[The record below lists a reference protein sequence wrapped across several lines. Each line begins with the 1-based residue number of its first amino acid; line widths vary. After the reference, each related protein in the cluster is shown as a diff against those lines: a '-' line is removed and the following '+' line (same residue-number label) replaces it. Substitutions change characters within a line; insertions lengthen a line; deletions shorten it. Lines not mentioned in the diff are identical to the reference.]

1 MDWTN
6 VRRFQLLTAVLYA
19 VATSLNV
26 FELRMSNEFLTD
38 EGAQAYH
45 FVVCFLLI
53 AWLMGDPKIPA
64 AKRPSLDFGL
74 FLWMT
79 FPFLAAWLLI
89 STRGWRGSLILFGL
103 LTLMFAPQITWVLAA
118 STNSNP

>member
-6 VRRFQLLTAVLYA
+6 VRRFQLSTAALYA
-19 VATSLNV
+19 AATSVNV
-26 FELRMSNEFLTD
+26 FVLQVSNEFLTD

-45 FVVCFLLI
+45 FVVGFLLI
-53 AWLMGDPKIPA
+53 AWLTSDPLIPS

-74 FLWMT
+74 FLWIT

-89 STRGWRGSLILFGL
+89 STHGWRGLLIFLSLF
-103 LTLMFAPQITWVLAA
+103 TLMFAPEIAWVLAA
-118 STNSNP
+118 STNWNP

>member
-1 MDWTN
+1 MKWES
-6 VRRFQLLTAVLYA
+6 VRRFQLLTAALYA
-19 VATSLNV
+19 AATSMNV
-26 FELRMSNEFLTD
+26 LVLQMNGEFLTE

-45 FVVCFLLI
+45 FVVGFLLI
-53 AWLMGDPKIPA
+53 AWLTSDPLIPS

-89 STRGWRGSLILFGL
+89 STRGWRGSLIFLGLF
-103 LTLMFAPQITWVLAA
+103 TLMFAPEITWVLAA
-118 STNSNP
+118 SANQNQ